1 MPAVRRV
8 KRAGPRSWRDRKR
21 PAPCSSWKS
30 IRIACGW
37 FTMRMAVDARSRA
50 GAHQPGFRAH
60 ANTFIIAIALEQF
73 DQAAVNGCACV
84 VPARPDEIADLH
96 AVEPEAGG
104 ARGLAAGSADAL
116 LARPRSEARRVGREC
131 VRTCSYRWSPS
142 H

>member
-1 MPAVRRV
+1 
-8 KRAGPRSWRDRKR
+8 
-21 PAPCSSWKS
+21 
-30 IRIACGW
+30 
-37 FTMRMAVDARSRA
+37 MRMAVDARSRA

-96 AVEPEAGG
+96 AVEHEAGG
-104 ARGLAAGSADAL
+104 ALGIAAGSADAL
-116 LARPRSEARRVGREC
+116 LARPGVERYVTERSEERRGGKEC
-131 VRTCSYRWSPS
+131 VSTCRTRWSPY